1 MAIVNPV
8 RLLSKLVL
16 IAVAT
21 VDVLSVLS
29 EDVSLVAVVPSTVT
43 EYVVLSDTWLKN
55 TIACVSVPGDKVESI
70 AAVTLEFTTKV
81 KSAIVIVLISDC
93 GLVQDKYL

>member
-43 EYVVLSDTWLKN
+43 EYVVLSDT
-55 TIACVSVPGDKVESI
+55 
-70 AAVTLEFTTKV
+70 
-81 KSAIVIVLISDC
+81 
-93 GLVQDKYL
+93 